1 MITEFVCQSK
11 HLNVHVALQKKY
23 RKLLQLKQDDA
34 KLNNIYKKLASKLKC
49 DKVYWSDPS
58 KVDKIMDAVKD
69 YIFKKRQWLKADVTL
84 SEIFTRPNEEV
95 LLTDN
100 ERNAFRH

>member
-1 MITEFVCQSK
+1 
-11 HLNVHVALQKKY
+11 
-23 RKLLQLKQDDA
+23 
-34 KLNNIYKKLASKLKC
+34 
-49 DKVYWSDPS
+49 
-58 KVDKIMDAVKD
+58 MDAVKD